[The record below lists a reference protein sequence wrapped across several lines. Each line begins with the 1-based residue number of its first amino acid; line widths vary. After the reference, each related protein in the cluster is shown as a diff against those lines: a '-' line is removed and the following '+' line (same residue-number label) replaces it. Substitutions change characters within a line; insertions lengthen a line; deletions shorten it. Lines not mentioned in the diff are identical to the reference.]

1 MFGNLQMCGLLQK
14 YFENLG
20 IHLQRTIA
28 TEDTLADGIRDE
40 LLLRRINPA
49 SDHIALISE
58 WDTLYGQTLPKA
70 VARAFAPDDPDQAQ
84 FTNSPI
90 SEVSMAFC
98 LRALARRTR
107 SKRNPQ
113 LREQKRAAR
122 QIFSRSKTTLR
133 ALSVQL
139 ERANTIISGESAPN
153 STRSMTNSG
162 NNRMKKDRK
171 RK

>member
-1 MFGNLQMCGLLQK
+1 VPFTPN

-40 LLLRRINPA
+40 LSLRRIDPA

-58 WDTLYGQTLPKA
+58 WDTLYGQTLPQA
-70 VARAFAPDDPDQAQ
+70 VVREFAPNDPATSIHK
-84 FTNSPI
+84 FTYLRGLDG
-90 SEVSMAFC
+90 C
-98 LRALARRTR
+98 LRAQARRTR

-122 QIFSRSKTTLR
+122 QIFSRSKPILR
-133 ALSVQL
+133 ALSVRL

-153 STRSMTNSG
+153 STKSTTNSG